1 MKVLD
6 SSHLE
11 VGTVSVAQ
19 SSSHLSDRT
28 GSVTKSPPPSSSMCG
43 ISSSDSYVEKRGSC
57 ITAQLHPEKAKLG
70 VKSSNKVELLS
81 SLEAAIRSLTRTK
94 ESIGRATRVAIDCA
108 KLGFATKVALF
119 TVIHGFYILSSM
131 S

>member
-11 VGTVSVAQ
+11 DGVVSVAQ

-28 GSVTKSPPPSSSMCG
+28 ESVTKSPPPSSSMCG
-43 ISSSDSYVEKRGSC
+43 ISSSDGYVEKRGSC
-57 ITAQLHPEKAKLG
+57 INAQFHHEKAKLG

-81 SLEAAIRSLTRTK
+81 SLEVAIRSLTRTK

-108 KLGFATKVALF
+108 KLGFASKVALC
-119 TVIHGFYILSSM
+119 TVIQWLL
-131 S
+131 